1 MAGDV
6 VREARNALARLRR
19 AVEKAERELGAVEGA
34 LRHAEGADFPEGE
47 FGAAT
52 ASLAAVAGFVEE
64 QAERLEAKMLEAGGL
79 EPGRIRRTGGVA

>member
-19 AVEKAERELGAVEGA
+19 AMGKAERELDAVAGA
-34 LRHAEGADFPEGE
+34 LRHVEGADFPEGE
-47 FGAAT
+47 FEDAA
-52 ASLAAVAGFVEE
+52 ARLAAVAGLVEE